1 MNIRRPKK
9 KSNVLNDKWIKSCLS
24 RFDSGAY
31 SRLQFLCAVSHSVCA
46 HTESLQLRI
55 DNSSNSNS
63 SEDEGENRQA
73 PVPAAPTSGASE
85 SATAAAATT
94 SDDCCEVCIMAPRH
108 VLASHWCRADIKHVD
123 SIQGTQWWKRKVLEI
138 DLPVNH
144 TISHY
149 FIMRPNVVQRAGQL
163 SLPHV
168 AISKTERK
176 RTANI
181 KPMSSSYNT
190 PCIKHKLSSRTLLQ
204 QVSRCPPL
212 RYGAACSCLAMSVP
226 SILMVSRCHVSRF

>member
-1 MNIRRPKK
+1 MRSYGVPTAADRQQQQQQQQRGRRREQAGACA
-9 KSNVLNDKWIKSCLS
+9 SSANFRSVGIGNGS
-24 RFDSGAY
+24 RGNNLG
-31 SRLQFLCAVSHSVCA
+31 RLLRSV
-46 HTESLQLRI
+46 HH
-55 DNSSNSNS
+55 
-63 SEDEGENRQA
+63 G
-73 PVPAAPTSGASE
+73 AAPRVGFALVPCGHRTRRQYTRDA
-85 SATAAAATT
+85 
-94 SDDCCEVCIMAPRH
+94 VM
-108 VLASHWCRADIKHVD
+108 
-123 SIQGTQWWKRKVLEI
+123 KRKVLEI

-190 PCIKHKLSSRTLLQ
+190 PCIKHKLSSQTLLQ

-212 RYGAACSCLAMSVP
+212 RYGAACSSLAMSVP